1 MAVMCAW
8 ASVNELGKV
17 NGGKAGDQTGKEV
30 KCGRIYNF
38 GQTRVYRCKNR
49 NKAVRIGAAAKGMA
63 TNNNF
68 GYCQNHRTTGYNAL
82 KNAGWVVAN
91 VKSPVEI
98 DCSELAACAVN
109 VAYGKSMIPS
119 SVYSGNIGKALLNTG
134 LFKELKASK
143 YLGKSE
149 YIECGDIIVAPGK
162 HVIVAYTD
170 GSKTSQNTIKTTVAS
185 AIGGNKLIKR
195 GQKEAVKFTGVNI
208 AVDGICGTNTNK
220 MKSRVLQH
228 AINLDYKAGLVE
240 DGIIRQE
247 IDGRTGLSGLA
258 HYGKQTVHQIHH
270 GDTSFITVLIDE
282 ATTLDSYSQ
291 LCGKGIYHRGTY
303 AVQTTAGLVGGI
315 IEFTAGMKSREY
327 QALRT
332 DSFFVHSHG
341 NTTSVIFHGCGA
353 VGFQCHLYR
362 ITISGQM
369 LVHRVINDLVD
380 QMIQSLGGDAA
391 DIHSGSFSY
400 RFQTFQN
407 GNT

>member
-8 ASVNELGKV
+8 ASANELGKV

-30 KCGRIYNF
+30 KCGSIYNF

-240 DGIIRQE
+240 DGKFGSASKKALGNHYVKKGEKQSMVTAAE
-247 IDGRTGLSGLA
+247 ILMYLNGYNPNGVE
-258 HYGKQTVHQIHH
+258 YP
-270 GDTSFITVLIDE
+270 
-282 ATTLDSYSQ
+282 
-291 LCGKGIYHRGTY
+291 GIYGNGLTNASKHKFGDDGLKI
-303 AVQTTAGLVGGI
+303 TAS
-315 IEFTAGMKSREY
+315 EFL
-327 QALRT
+327 QL
-332 DSFFVHSHG
+332 
-341 NTTSVIFHGCGA
+341 I
-353 VGFQCHLYR
+353 
-362 ITISGQM
+362 
-369 LVHRVINDLVD
+369 
-380 QMIQSLGGDAA
+380 
-391 DIHSGSFSY
+391 
-400 RFQTFQN
+400 
-407 GNT
+407 